1 MIRQAKEQDTGMVHD
16 IVCRTIKEAYSRHY
30 APEVVDY
37 FLDCHNTQNIHK
49 DISNGDTYIVEINGE
64 CIGTGSHNGN
74 YISRVFIHPDFQGR
88 GYGTEIVDHL
98 EKLILQ
104 DHEKVF
110 LHSAVTGHQFYLRH
124 GYSEKEAVNT
134 TITDGAVFKY
144 IVMEKNNYNNYKSN
158 INK

>member
-1 MIRQAKEQDTGMVHD
+1 MIRQAVEQDTGIVHD
-16 IVCRTIKEAYSRHY
+16 IVCRAIEDAYSKHY

-37 FLDCHNTQNIHK
+37 FLEYHNVQNIQR

-74 YISRVFIHPDFQGR
+74 YISRVFIHPDFQGH
-88 GYGTEIVDHL
+88 GYGTEIIDHL

-104 DHEKVF
+104 EYESAF
-110 LHSAVTGHQFYLRH
+110 LHSSITGHKFYLKH
-124 GYSEKEAVNT
+124 GYSEKETVNAPVT
-134 TITDGAVFKY
+134 GNAMFRYTI
-144 IVMEKNNYNNYKSN
+144 MEKDNDDNFKSN